1 MGIVFVIIGAVLMA
15 IARIKRWIRVIK
27 GQDKIFGGYTL
38 DEAILQW
45 IGVIGLV
52 IGFVILLSS

>member
-1 MGIVFVIIGAVLMA
+1 MGIVFVIIGAILMA